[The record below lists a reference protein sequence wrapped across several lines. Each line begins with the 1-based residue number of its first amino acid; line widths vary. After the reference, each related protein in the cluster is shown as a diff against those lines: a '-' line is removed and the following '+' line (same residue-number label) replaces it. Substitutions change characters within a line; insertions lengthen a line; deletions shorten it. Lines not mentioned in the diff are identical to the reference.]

1 MADSSRTTSRTTSSP
16 SPPAGTGQDQ
26 ASSSGSTA
34 AASSE
39 AATRSRRGT
48 AVTPP
53 ATSSLLAAKLKICS
67 AVNRAHTR
75 ERAREHSAR
84 AAQRRER
91 EAAAAAYTTGK
102 PVAVVPGGAG
112 GGGSGGGSGGGP
124 ARGRRD
130 SLVRVDSKRGGKK
143 PRERWLLTRKTW
155 RYMADAGRRLIPE
168 GAHNRAEDVP
178 RIEAY
183 FQEVCHREPRFL
195 LWRKS
200 SYPGALGFRGR
211 TSRSRAGGRKKGGS
225 CRDSRDRSGP
235 AAATASADEAD
246 EVAAAARGGGTV
258 FLQPVLGQD
267 GSGRFDVQ
275 RAKREFLQA
284 GPATTRLGVDP
295 AGPGA
300 PGPWDQGWRD
310 SSASEDSLDPDD
322 KLLLDTL
329 EMYLARDEAAQR
341 GEEPPPAPPPGAVL
355 DEQELLDKLRL
366 RLEVVLGSS
375 DHGGANGT
383 GAAGAWGGAHGTA
396 RTTDAAGDRDPA
408 AAHVTRRRPEGVPFN
423 GDHLQKQLLETL
435 RRYYGK
441 STARQKVISDLLTER
456 KLLERLLFDT
466 RRARGFAYRRGGG
479 SGSGGGGADGSQP
492 YVSSMS
498 RTDPRWRQQA
508 ALRGGRDPSAS
519 AAGAG
524 GYDYQTAGL
533 SRAAS
538 FRRLRGATSPPPL
551 IEVHPEGEA
560 GDDEAGGAR
569 AAGSRGAARGPSHV
583 QRGTQTDPLTT
594 AILAAVDEERK
605 RRAQEEADEEDG
617 GGAGAGGGGRP
628 RGGGAGP
635 ASNRRRSSVDN
646 DDVSPSVSDTIKRY
660 LRMAR
665 KKSMDGDKADRF
677 KRVNYDRNLRNIK
690 AKGEITLPGDDD
702 GLNKGAQTDESWVN
716 AVKEL
721 KYEGTGVGSNP
732 DTDELATTSSRLTS
746 SRSSFDTTAT
756 GGDEL
761 ASPSQASPA
770 TTSASS
776 TPLQSPKGLFS
787 SGAMQKSKSSS
798 SVVQSLEKIWKTRSK
813 SHSRA
818 AGGGPGLGSG
828 AVPEGGGGPQHTC
841 SWTPQGSCTWSCGGR
856 RVQLPESTPLLQLS
870 EVERQVLQKVALAK
884 LQALNLGVAIRIPS
898 EKVVA
903 EVAAK
908 PKRRAYLLKR
918 KALTTG
924 VVDGGGRKDSDKDSP
939 ASGLVFGLPL
949 SQCIEHERGVR
960 VPGNTPLPAR
970 GGAGGPG
977 GAAPGR
983 GSVPGAGSGAQRA
996 GLAGLAGLVGRG
1008 GASRSSAGAA
1018 EDASSG
1024 SGSVELRRKSHHGS
1038 RASFSSLVEAP
1049 RLDDAGSVEDLLGGA
1064 MAGSVPGQ
1072 LNSLSSATSCS
1083 ATDFLDDE
1091 MSELVAEPS
1100 RAPWVPHVVTTCLR
1114 HLTTNGLH
1122 TLGIFRVSSS
1132 KKRVRQLREEFDGG
1146 QEASLDDDLCPHD
1159 VATLLKEYFR
1169 DLPDPLL
1176 CRDLYQAFVQTQRIR
1191 NRRLQAEALQH
1202 LVQLLPPAHRDTLHS
1217 LLVFLGEVARNAADR
1232 RGETGEWLV
1241 GNRMDSS
1248 NLATLFAPNI
1258 LHCVPPGTGAAQGDE
1273 LSAERAEERADTI
1286 NVVRSMIDNSD
1297 FLFQVS
1303 AELLDEVYMHMM
1315 DSHPQALDQLL
1326 RRRAAESGE
1335 DVETEVDEH
1344 AAHMAE
1350 RRVWSREEFLH
1361 ERCATPADEEPVRG
1375 SRRSAGGGRR
1385 RSRVDSAG
1393 DSADSG
1399 TGSGSGQGQ
1408 GVITASL
1415 KIPVPGVGGAAFA
1428 LSVDDADIPFIE
1440 DGVQDSGGGRHQV
1453 TVGLVRGSL
1462 TGSGHGTGAATSQS
1476 TSLSQRRRQRSGS
1489 GSVGSD
1495 SSTAGGAASASQGTR
1510 DSAVG
1515 SYSSPPRN
1523 SSSSPPSWA
1532 SSPPLSPDPLVR
1544 TVNYI
1549 PDAAPAPA
1557 AQDRRAA
1564 YSRTASTSSEHHV
1577 QTTTLTPGVVVQRV
1591 TFTSIGD
1598 GPSAPQ
1604 DAAMAGGIGGR
1615 REREASTS
1623 TPKPSA
1629 YQRIIS
1635 SLTGGGGHHAT
1646 APSSGSG
1653 SELAKSATT
1662 SFIGSAA
1669 NFDDVREFRDCYR
1682 EEVGGVMRDR
1692 IITPSISSIGGAV
1705 LRSKTADIERMLR
1718 ISRTAAGG
1726 GGGSVAAPAALPA
1739 ADDKKKYT
1747 KRRYTRHI
1755 PEPEVLRST
1764 SATAIGSLLGS
1775 HHGGAGTGAPGGHG
1789 AAPGRGASSQ
1799 AASSGAAGPGAA
1811 QGVWKRRELIA
1822 SDPKRREAL

>member
-1 MADSSRTTSRTTSSP
+1 MAEQHPLQHSNTRTR
-16 SPPAGTGQDQ
+16 
-26 ASSSGSTA
+26 
-34 AASSE
+34 
-39 AATRSRRGT
+39 
-48 AVTPP
+48 
-53 ATSSLLAAKLKICS
+53 LKIQS

-75 ERAREHSAR
+75 ERDREHSAR
-84 AAQRRER
+84 AALLRGQK
-91 EAAAAAYTTGK
+91 ATTGK
-102 PVAVVPGGAG
+102 QATSSSGASPTRG
-112 GGGSGGGSGGGP
+112 
-124 ARGRRD
+124 ARRE
-130 SLVRVDSKRGGKK
+130 SLVRVDSKRGKK

-155 RYMADAGRRLIPE
+155 RYMADAGRRLIPD

-200 SYPGALGFRGR
+200 SYPGALGFRPRG
-211 TSRSRAGGRKKGGS
+211 RSRAGRKKGGS
-225 CRDSRDRSGP
+225 CRDPRDKS
-235 AAATASADEAD
+235 
-246 EVAAAARGGGTV
+246 ARGGGTV
-258 FLQPVLGQD
+258 FLQPVLGPD

-275 RAKREFLQA
+275 RAKKEFLEA
-284 GPATTRLGVDP
+284 GPATTRLDTGD
-295 AGPGA
+295 AA
-300 PGPWDQGWRD
+300 WDASWAQRTARD
-310 SSASEDSLDPDD
+310 SSTSEDSLDPED

-329 EMYLARDEAAQR
+329 EMYLARDEAARR
-341 GEEPPPAPPPGAVL
+341 GDGPPPTPPPGAVL

-366 RLEVVLGSS
+366 RLESVLGR
-375 DHGGANGT
+375 DHA
-383 GAAGAWGGAHGTA
+383 
-396 RTTDAAGDRDPA
+396 DAAAYPDEDAVPHSRNS
-408 AAHVTRRRPEGVPFN
+408 RRSEGVPGVPFN
-423 GDHLQKQLLETL
+423 GDHVQKQLLETL

-479 SGSGGGGADGSQP
+479 SGAAGTTQP

-508 ALRGGRDPSAS
+508 ARPR
-519 AAGAG
+519 
-524 GYDYQTAGL
+524 
-533 SRAAS
+533 
-538 FRRLRGATSPPPL
+538 
-551 IEVHPEGEA
+551 
-560 GDDEAGGAR
+560 
-569 AAGSRGAARGPSHV
+569 
-583 QRGTQTDPLTT
+583 
-594 AILAAVDEERK
+594 
-605 RRAQEEADEEDG
+605 
-617 GGAGAGGGGRP
+617 GAGA
-628 RGGGAGP
+628 
-635 ASNRRRSSVDN
+635 NRRRSSVDN

-732 DTDELATTSSRLTS
+732 DTDEFATTSSRLTS
-746 SRSSFDTTAT
+746 SRSSFDTTTTA
-756 GGDEL
+756 GDEL

-776 TPLQSPKGLFS
+776 TPLQSPKSIFS
-787 SGAMQKSKSSS
+787 SGQSFLSHLLHGLHQQQQLQQQQQMQQQQQQQQHPAYGRQGSTSPKEGSAQQGVAVSAGAMQKSKSSS

-818 AGGGPGLGSG
+818 SGSASGVGQGASHDTGPPPS
-828 AVPEGGGGPQHTC
+828 C
-841 SWTPQGSCTWSCGGR
+841 SWTPQGNCTWSSGSR
-856 RVQLPESTPLLQLS
+856 RVQLAESTPLLQLS

-884 LQALNLGVAIRIPS
+884 LQALNLGVAIRVPS

-924 VVDGGGRKDSDKDSP
+924 VVDGRKDSDKDNP

-949 SQCIEHERGVR
+949 SQCIENERGVR
-960 VPGNTPLPAR
+960 VPSNTALQAR
-970 GGAGGPG
+970 QGTG
-977 GAAPGR
+977 
-983 GSVPGAGSGAQRA
+983 GSGP
-996 GLAGLAGLVGRG
+996 G

-1018 EDASSG
+1018 DDTGS

-1049 RLDDAGSVEDLLGGA
+1049 RHDDAGSVEDLLVGGIPS
-1064 MAGSVPGQ
+1064 AGSVPGQ
-1072 LNSLSSATSCS
+1072 LNSLSSAPSST

-1091 MSELVAEPS
+1091 LSELLAESS
-1100 RAPWVPHVVTTCLR
+1100 RIPWVPHLVSTCLR
-1114 HLTTNGLH
+1114 HLTNHGLH

-1191 NRRLQAEALQH
+1191 NRPGSQGRRRSRGPGKTGQVALAPKGQ
-1202 LVQLLPPAHRDTLHS
+1202 QNQQMPPIHY
-1217 LLVFLGEVARNAADR
+1217 FFPLGGKLCGSKPKFVVKSSRYRTWSE
-1232 RGETGEWLV
+1232 
-1241 GNRMDSS
+1241 NRCGQSQ
-1248 NLATLFAPNI
+1248 N
-1258 LHCVPPGTGAAQGDE
+1258 
-1273 LSAERAEERADTI
+1273 LSA
-1286 NVVRSMIDNSD
+1286 
-1297 FLFQVS
+1297 QVS

-1315 DSHPQALDQLL
+1315 DSHPLALDQLL

-1335 DVETEVDEH
+1335 DVDVEAEDNLVERS
-1344 AAHMAE
+1344 E
-1350 RRVWSREEFLH
+1350 RRMWSREEFLH
-1361 ERCATPADEEPVRG
+1361 ERCATPADEEPVSRG
-1375 SRRSAGGGRR
+1375 SRRSGGGRR
-1385 RSRVDSAG
+1385 RSRADSAG

-1399 TGSGSGQGQ
+1399 TASGSGQ

-1415 KIPVPGVGGAAFA
+1415 KIPVPGVAATGGVGGAGAAFA
-1428 LSVDDADIPFIE
+1428 LSVDDSDIPYIE
-1440 DGVQDSGGGRHQV
+1440 DTVQDGAGSGRHQV

-1462 TGSGHGTGAATSQS
+1462 TGSALVGATPSSQ
-1476 TSLSQRRRQRSGS
+1476 SQRRRQRSGS

-1495 SSTAGGAASASQGTR
+1495 SSTTGTGAAVSQGTR

-1544 TVNYI
+1544 SVNYI
-1549 PDAAPAPA
+1549 PDVVP
-1557 AQDRRAA
+1557 QDAGLAGRRAA
-1564 YSRTASTSSEHHV
+1564 YSRTASTTSEQHV

-1598 GPSAPQ
+1598 AKEAGAALAA
-1604 DAAMAGGIGGR
+1604 DAAGQAPLAGIGGR
-1615 REREASTS
+1615 REPAPAAPAAS
-1623 TPKPSA
+1623 KPSA
-1629 YQRIIS
+1629 YQRILS
-1635 SLTGGGGHHAT
+1635 SLTGSSHSSSHASAASAAT
-1646 APSSGSG
+1646 G

-1669 NFDDVREFRDCYR
+1669 FEDRDVRDRDYREQRDFRDDVVTATTVRE
-1682 EEVGGVMRDR
+1682 RDR

-1718 ISRTAAGG
+1718 ISRTTTTTSPSPSSAG
-1726 GGGSVAAPAALPA
+1726 AP
-1739 ADDKKKYT
+1739 DDKKKYT

-1755 PEPEVLRST
+1755 PEADALVTSVDGMSAMSRSP
-1764 SATAIGSLLGS
+1764 SGVGLV
-1775 HHGGAGTGAPGGHG
+1775 GGPLPQVGVG
-1789 AAPGRGASSQ
+1789 AA
-1799 AASSGAAGPGAA
+1799 AAVLAAGPRGSTT
-1811 QGVWKRRELIA
+1811 QGPVWKRRELIA
-1822 SDPKRREAL
+1822 SNPKRHD

>member
-1 MADSSRTTSRTTSSP
+1 MADSSRTSRTASSP
-16 SPPAGTGQDQ
+16 SP
-26 ASSSGSTA
+26 SSSQGQEPSGGGSNSTA

-75 ERAREHSAR
+75 ERVREQSAR
-84 AAQRRER
+84 AALRRVST
-91 EAAAAAYTTGK
+91 ASTTGK
-102 PVAVVPGGAG
+102 QVASAAASSR
-112 GGGSGGGSGGGP
+112 SGGQGLGL
-124 ARGRRD
+124 GRRD
-130 SLVRVDSKRGGKK
+130 SLVRVDSKRGKK

-155 RYMADAGRRLIPE
+155 RYMTDAGRRLIPE

-211 TSRSRAGGRKKGGS
+211 TGRSRMGRKKGGS
-225 CRDSRDRSGP
+225 CRDSRDKSGTG
-235 AAATASADEAD
+235 AASTASADEAD

-258 FLQPVLGQD
+258 FLRPVLGPD

-284 GPATTRLGVDP
+284 GPATTRLGVDHS
-295 AGPGA
+295 
-300 PGPWDQGWRD
+300 WDPEWRD
-310 SSASEDSLDPDD
+310 SSASEDSLDPED

-355 DEQELLDKLRL
+355 DEQELLDKLRQ
-366 RLEVVLGSS
+366 RLEVVLGSR
-375 DHGGANGT
+375 DHGSNGT
-383 GAAGAWGGAHGTA
+383 GANGSS
-396 RTTDAAGDRDPA
+396 AAGDGGDRDG
-408 AAHVTRRRPEGVPFN
+408 AHLPRRRPEGVPFN

-479 SGSGGGGADGSQP
+479 GGAGAEGGQP

-508 ALRGGRDPSAS
+508 ALRGGRDAS
-519 AAGAG
+519 GG
-524 GYDYQTAGL
+524 GYDYQASAGL
-533 SRAAS
+533 SRAPS

-551 IEVHPEGEA
+551 IEVHPEGEP
-560 GDDEAGGAR
+560 GDDEDGGKR
-569 AAGSRGAARGPSHV
+569 AAAGRAPRGPTRS

-617 GGAGAGGGGRP
+617 GGGRP
-628 RGGGAGP
+628 RGGPGA
-635 ASNRRRSSVDN
+635 NRRRSSVDN

-761 ASPSQASPA
+761 ASPSQISPA

-787 SGAMQKSKSSS
+787 SGQSFLSHLLHGLHQQQQLQQLQQQQQQQPSPPGAAGQGSASPKEGSSTSVAVSAGAMQKSKSSS

-818 AGGGPGLGSG
+818 AIGGPGTGTGAGSEPGGGP
-828 AVPEGGGGPQHTC
+828 PQAC
-841 SWTPQGSCTWSCGGR
+841 SWTPQGSCTWSSGSR
-856 RVQLPESTPLLQLS
+856 RVQLAETTPLLQLS

-924 VVDGGGRKDSDKDSP
+924 VVDGRKDSDKDSP

-960 VPGNTPLPAR
+960 VPGNNVALPGR
-970 GGAGGPG
+970 GGAT
-977 GAAPGR
+977 PGR
-983 GSVPGAGSGAQRA
+983 GSVPGTHRA
-996 GLAGLAGLVGRG
+996 GLAGLAGLVSRG

-1018 EDASSG
+1018 EDVGSGG

-1072 LNSLSSATSCS
+1072 LNSLSSTTSCS

-1100 RAPWVPHVVTTCLR
+1100 RVPWVPHVVTTCLR
-1114 HLTTNGLH
+1114 HLTNNGLH

-1132 KKRVRQLREEFDGG
+1132 KKRVRQLREDFDGG

-1232 RGETGEWLV
+1232 RGDTGEWLV

-1258 LHCVPPGTGAAQGDE
+1258 LHCIPPSGQAGGDE

-1335 DVETEVDEH
+1335 DVETEVEEH
-1344 AAHMAE
+1344 VSHMAE

-1361 ERCATPADEEPVRG
+1361 ERCATPADEEPVSRG
-1375 SRRSAGGGRR
+1375 SRRSGGGSRR

-1399 TGSGSGQGQ
+1399 TGSGQ

-1415 KIPVPGVGGAAFA
+1415 KIPVPGAGGAAFA
-1428 LSVDDADIPFIE
+1428 LSVDDSDIPYIE
-1440 DGVQDSGGGRHQV
+1440 DGVQDSGGRHQV

-1462 TGSGHGTGAATSQS
+1462 TGSGVSTGVPGGSPS

-1495 SSTAGGAASASQGTR
+1495 SSTAGGAATASQGTR

-1544 TVNYI
+1544 NVNYI
-1549 PDAAPAPA
+1549 PEVPQVAPQMQAV
-1557 AQDRRAA
+1557 QDRRAA

-1598 GPSAPQ
+1598 TPAPAAAAVSG
-1604 DAAMAGGIGGR
+1604 DALAGIGGR
-1615 REREASTS
+1615 REREPS
-1623 TPKPSA
+1623 KPSA

-1635 SLTGGGGHHAT
+1635 SLTGGGGHHA
-1646 APSSGSG
+1646 PPSGSG

-1662 SFIGSAA
+1662 SFIGSA
-1669 NFDDVREFRDCYR
+1669 NFDDMRDYR
-1682 EEVGGVMRDR
+1682 EEVVSARERDR

-1718 ISRTAAGG
+1718 ISRTAAA
-1726 GGGSVAAPAALPA
+1726 SSTSAAPAPSTAV
-1739 ADDKKKYT
+1739 DDKKKYT

-1755 PEPEVLRST
+1755 PEPEALRSPS
-1764 SATAIGSLLGS
+1764 SAGMGSLLASQVGP
-1775 HHGGAGTGAPGGHG
+1775 GTQAGHG
-1789 AAPGRGASSQ
+1789 AGHGRGASQ
-1799 AASSGAAGPGAA
+1799 GQGAAPASAGSAP
-1811 QGVWKRRELIA
+1811 GVWKRRELIA
-1822 SDPKRREAL
+1822 SDPKRHDAL